1 MVREK
6 NKRNHKILEDY
17 MYKYV
22 HFCQCHMQE
31 RKTGEKIILLIIY
44 NNGVAAFKRILE
56 PLIQEHPESM
66 RNLQACA
73 SPESKKGI
81 NYTL

>member
-44 NNGVAAFKRILE
+44 NNGVAAFKRILDTFN
-56 PLIQEHPESM
+56 P
-66 RNLQACA
+66 RA
-73 SPESKKGI
+73 S
-81 NYTL
+81 